1 MKKTTVLICDDSM
14 AVHESLTTYLRADGI
29 AVISVRDGESALKQ
43 LCSNDI
49 DLVILDLMLPDMPG
63 TDVCREIRKYSAVPI
78 IMLSAKS
85 EEMDRIIGLEL
96 GADDYV
102 TKPYSPRE
110 VSVRVQTIL
119 RRLRA
124 PDEKKMLSFAEMNIF
139 PDAYEVYV
147 EGEKID
153 LTPKEVEILA
163 YLVANAG
170 RVLSREQIL
179 SAIWGYNYYGDTRA
193 VDTQIK
199 RLRQKLPRKK
209 HFMIRS
215 VYGIGYKLEAI

>member
-14 AVHESLTTYLRADGI
+14 AVHESLTNYLHADGI
-29 AVISVRDGESALKQ
+29 AVISVCDGESALEQ
-43 LCSNDI
+43 LRSSNI

-63 TDVCREIRKYSAVPI
+63 TEVCREIRKQSTIPI
-78 IMLSAKS
+78 IILSAKS

-96 GADDYV
+96 GAGDYV

-110 VSVRVQTIL
+110 VSVRVQAIL
-119 RRLRA
+119 RRLRSA
-124 PDEKKMLSFAEMNIF
+124 NEKKMLSFADLKIF
-139 PDAYEVYV
+139 PEAYEVYV
-147 EGEKID
+147 AEEKID
-153 LTPKEVEILA
+153 LTPKEIEVLA

-179 SAIWGYNYYGDTRA
+179 SAIWRYDYYGDTRA

-199 RLRQKLPRKK
+199 RLRQKLPSRTR
-209 HFMIRS
+209 FMIRS

>member
-14 AVHESLTTYLRADGI
+14 AVHESLATYLRADGI
-29 AVISVRDGESALKQ
+29 AVISVCDGESALEQ

-63 TDVCREIRKYSAVPI
+63 TEICREIRKHSAVPI

-124 PDEKKMLSFAEMNIF
+124 PDEKKMLSFAEMNIY

-147 EGEKID
+147 KGEKID

-209 HFMIRS
+209 NFMIRS

>member
-29 AVISVRDGESALKQ
+29 AVISVRNGESALKQ

-124 PDEKKMLSFAEMNIF
+124 PDEKKMLSFAEMNIY